1 MKTMANTNELQ
12 QFLEQKHPEL
22 LFIID
27 EFNQFLS
34 DAEADKALK
43 EKLAL
48 AEAKNK
54 KKWYNY
60 GFDFQVEYGYKGFTD
75 YVSNESIDFDEA
87 LDIMANFEWG
97 TGLTVYK
104 DPSAEGMSF
113 DEMAYE
119 LLAGEPE
126 ENEHDFKK
134 ELKELLFKD
143 WPLCIHQYLEDT
155 YYDESRVQEKCI
167 PWSGQKIWSEDDF
180 EKIWE
185 EFKTFKFQLKDED

>member
-1 MKTMANTNELQ
+1 MKTMANTTELQ
-12 QFLEQKHPEL
+12 HFLEQKHPEL

-34 DAEADKALK
+34 DAEAEKALK

-48 AEAKNK
+48 ADAKNT

-60 GFDFQVEYGYKGFTD
+60 GFDFKVEYGYKGFTD
-75 YVSNESIDFDEA
+75 SVSDETIDFDEA
-87 LDIMANFEWG
+87 LDIMANFEWC

-104 DPSAEGMSF
+104 DPNAEGMSF
-113 DEMAYE
+113 DEMAEE

-126 ENEHDFKK
+126 ENERNFKK

-143 WPLCIHQYLEDT
+143 WPLCIYRHLEDT
-155 YYDESRVQEKCI
+155 YYDESRVKEKYI

-180 EKIWE
+180 EKLWA
-185 EFKTFKFQLKDED
+185 EFKTFKFKLKDED

>member
-48 AEAKNK
+48 SETKNT

-60 GFDFQVEYGYKGFTD
+60 GFKFQVEYGYKGFTD
-75 YVSNESIDFDEA
+75 YVETESIGFDQA
-87 LDIMANFEWG
+87 MAILSKFEWC
-97 TGLTVYK
+97 TKLTVYK
-104 DPSAEGMSF
+104 DPNADGMSF
-113 DEMAYE
+113 GEMAYE
-119 LLAGEPE
+119 LLAGEPD
-126 ENEHDFKK
+126 ENEREVKK
-134 ELKELLFKD
+134 VLKVLLFD
-143 WPLCIHQYLEDT
+143 ESPSCIYFYLTDT
-155 YYDESRVQEKCI
+155 YYDERRVKD
-167 PWSGQKIWSEDDF
+167 PFVSWSGQKIWSEDDF

-185 EFKTFKFQLKDED
+185 EFKTFKFKLEDED

>member
-1 MKTMANTNELQ
+1 MANTNDLQ

-48 AEAKNK
+48 AEAKNT

-60 GFDFQVEYGYKGFTD
+60 GFKFQVEYGYKGFTD
-75 YVSNESIDFDEA
+75 YVETESICFDQA
-87 LDIMANFEWG
+87 LAIMSKFEWC
-97 TGLTVYK
+97 TKLIVYK
-104 DPSAEGMSF
+104 DPNADGMSF

-119 LLAGEPE
+119 LLAGEQDE
-126 ENEHDFKK
+126 DERDVKK
-134 ELKELLFKD
+134 VLKELLFGES
-143 WPLCIHQYLEDT
+143 PSCIYYYLTDT
-155 YYDESRVQEKCI
+155 YFDESRVKD
-167 PWSGQKIWSEDDF
+167 PFVSWSGQKIWSEDDF

-185 EFKTFKFQLKDED
+185 EFKTFKFKLEDED